1 MVKTIEKLK
10 LCLLL
15 LLITNIN
22 NQNTNR
28 AFEKIKEIRNRL
40 LIHLMDRVDQ
50 IIKKEEIFDGLQRDY
65 LEEYGLMD
73 YPTYKRDFYESPKY
87 AENEILYSLNLSEV
101 KRKVVDNFYDALW
114 RIKGKKWEI
123 CLNEIREL
131 FAISENHLRDIL
143 L

>member
-10 LCLLL
+10 ICLLL
-15 LLITNIN
+15 LLITNIY

-50 IIKKEEIFDGLQRDY
+50 IIKKDEIFDGLQRDY

-73 YPTYKRDFYESPKY
+73 YPTYKRDFYDSPKY
-87 AENEILYSLNLSEV
+87 AENEILYSLNLSEG

-131 FAISENHLRDIL
+131 FAKSENDLRDIL